1 MQQRKV
7 PLRKCVLC
15 NEMYP
20 KKELIRLVRSSQGIV
35 ELDLTGKK
43 SGRGAYVCKQPS
55 CLLSAKKTRRLD
67 RALEA
72 HIDDA
77 VYDELAELA
86 NE

>member
-35 ELDLTGKK
+35 ELDPTGKK
-43 SGRGAYVCKQPS
+43 SGRGAYVCKNPS

-67 RALEA
+67 RALET

-77 VYDELAELA
+77 VYAELAELV